1 MKNKIIK
8 VSSLVLIFLLLLS
21 VFTGCGKEKK
31 AAIAAYDKEV
41 QRINTEISSLQNE
54 IKISKELINS
64 GKKPYEAETLTTLE
78 TVTTDASAS
87 IKEIP
92 ERPNKVEEINALVN
106 DTLKNVS
113 YVETTQKVTETK
125 AALEKSIKI
134 MEQVTN
140 PSEAFIVSC
149 LKDINGITGYDAVTE
164 DHDPNGNLNKAGGYT
179 STVYFAYNKVDKSN
193 LFENN
198 IIDNG
203 TDGGG
208 SLEVYANEDDVN
220 KRNDYL
226 AAFDGGVLASGS
238 HKVVGT
244 ILVRTS
250 NYLTASQQKELEA
263 AIVEKLTTLA
273 E

>member
-8 VSSLVLIFLLLLS
+8 VSSLVIIFLLLIS
-21 VFTGCGKEKK
+21 VFTGCGEEKK

-54 IKISKELINS
+54 IKISEELISS
-64 GKKPYEAETLTTLE
+64 GKKPYEEEKLTTLE
-78 TVTTDASAS
+78 KVITDASSS

-92 ERPNKVEEINALVN
+92 EQPIKADEINALVN

-113 YVETTQKVTETK
+113 YVETTQKVTEAK

-140 PSEAFIVSC
+140 PSEDFIVNC
-149 LKDINGITGYDAVTE
+149 LKDIKGITGCDAVTE

-193 LFENN
+193 LVENN

-208 SLEVYANEDDVN
+208 SLEVYANEEDAN
-220 KRNDYL
+220 KRNDSL
-226 AAFDGGVLASGS
+226 AAFDGSILASGS

-263 AIVEKLTTLA
+263 AIVENLTTLA